1 MTVYHHSEQ
10 DHKVTRRNSRD
21 SNMEKMQF
29 IVLQTHLTFLM
40 TYSLCINTSTLQRD
54 GAEDQDDAEQAGGE
68 AGGGQ
73 EQGQS
78 AGRRQ
83 GGDAQAGAGER
94 QAETQV

>member
-1 MTVYHHSEQ
+1 MI
-10 DHKVTRRNSRD
+10 
-21 SNMEKMQF
+21 F
-29 IVLQTHLTFLM
+29 C
-40 TYSLCINTSTLQRD
+40 LCNNTSLLQRD

-94 QAETQV
+94 QAETQVSQHSHVTARSSQHLIYLN

>member
-1 MTVYHHSEQ
+1 M
-10 DHKVTRRNSRD
+10 RP
-21 SNMEKMQF
+21 
-29 IVLQTHLTFLM
+29 
-40 TYSLCINTSTLQRD
+40 TSTNPGGSKTVNWGD

-78 AGRRQ
+78 ARRRQ

-94 QAETQV
+94 QAETQVSQLSHFTELST

>member
-1 MTVYHHSEQ
+1 M
-10 DHKVTRRNSRD
+10 RP
-21 SNMEKMQF
+21 
-29 IVLQTHLTFLM
+29 
-40 TYSLCINTSTLQRD
+40 TSTNPGGSKTVNWGD

-94 QAETQV
+94 QAETQVSQHSHVTARSSQHLICLN